1 MKCSVKKAREITDA
15 KITFVSLVDKA
26 ANERQFLITKAEN
39 GQANFTAYGR
49 IIKTDSD
56 NHYVTGVVYEPLVED
71 AHGDFMSEEEI
82 TKAAHWFAKNGN
94 NVDVQHSFQPLEGA
108 AVVENWIAKS
118 DFKIDSETI
127 KKGTWLITAEITD
140 NDIWDKIEKGEI
152 TGFSMGGQGK
162 YSEDDVDLDDL
173 TKSEKTE
180 DKKGL
185 LSKLA
190 KALGL
195 KDVVKGEMA
204 EIYEEKSK
212 STLFWDAFQAL
223 QECLYSY
230 NWNTNKPVFESDE
243 NKIRE
248 CLSDFAA
255 IITDLLSNEKEVVKT
270 LAAEGTPI
278 EKAGKKMS
286 CKNKETLSGI
296 YESLGA
302 FLKEFDEPEN
312 QYENS
317 DSKPKDTKE
326 DNSEEETEL
335 TKQEA
340 EKLIQE
346 SVAKAFEA
354 VIGKSPEQSETVE
367 KSAEVT
373 PEFIAETVQ
382 AAVSKALEP
391 QQENVSAD
399 QIQEMIT
406 SAVEKAVEPI
416 RKHTGVPSNLND
428 EHIEKQEEQHYLHG
442 IL

>member
-1 MKCSVKKAREITDA
+1 MKSSVKKAREITDA

-49 IIKTDSD
+49 IIKTDSS

-118 DFKIDSETI
+118 DFEIDGETI

-162 YSEDDVDLDDL
+162 YSEEDIDLDDL
-173 TKSEKTE
+173 TKSEKSE
-180 DKKGL
+180 DKQGL
-185 LSKLA
+185 LARLA

-195 KDVVKGEMA
+195 KAVVKGEMA

-212 STLFWDAFQAL
+212 CTLFWNAFQAL

-248 CLSDFAA
+248 CLSDFDA
-255 IITDLLSNEKEVVKT
+255 IITDLLSSGKDVVKT
-270 LAAEGTPI
+270 LAAEKTPI
-278 EKAGKKMS
+278 EKSGKKMS

-302 FLKEFDEPEN
+302 FLKEFDEPDEN
-312 QYENS
+312 
-317 DSKPKDTKE
+317 KTDTKE
-326 DNSEEETEL
+326 ENEVTKQQVEQIIASAIAKNANGAEQSANKQEEL
-335 TKQEA
+335 TA
-340 EKLIQE
+340 ESI
-346 SVAKAFEA
+346 
-354 VIGKSPEQSETVE
+354 E
-367 KSAEVT
+367 KM
-373 PEFIAETVQ
+373 VQ
-382 AAVSKALEP
+382 TAIEKALAP
-391 QQENVSAD
+391 QQEQQVTV
-399 QIQEMIT
+399 QQVQEMVMA
-406 SAVEKAVEPI
+406 AVEKAVEPI

-428 EHIEKQEEQHYLHG
+428 EHIEKQAEQHYLHG